1 MGTLK
6 GGYFLKDG
14 KTKVPG
20 VTTIL
25 SRFKESGGLIHWAWK
40 LGTEGKDYREVRDSA
55 ASAGTMAHEAVE
67 AWIHDEL
74 ITDQWWALKG
84 GEATIVERAKKS
96 FGAFLEW
103 ADQTQLKVDE
113 TECALVSEDH
123 KYGGTPDAFTIK
135 GKRAVLDW
143 KTSGR
148 LYPEYLIQIAA
159 YGKLWE
165 ENHPNDPIVG
175 GFHLLR
181 FDKEYGDFHHH
192 FWTELNTAWA
202 AFLHLR
208 ALYECDKELKRR
220 VL

>member
-1 MGTLK
+1 MGTQK
-6 GGYFLKDG
+6 KGYFLKDG
-14 KTKVPG
+14 VTKVPS

-67 AWIHDEL
+67 AWI
-74 ITDQWWALKG
+74 Q
-84 GEATIVERAKKS
+84 GEVYAWPDNEIAERAKKS

-113 TECALVSEDH
+113 TECAMISEEH

-143 KTSGR
+143 KTSGG

-165 ENHPNDPIVG
+165 ENHPHDPIVG

-192 FWTELNTAWA
+192 FWTELDTAWV

-208 ALYECDKELKRR
+208 SLYECDKELKKRIR
-220 VL
+220 